1 MTTTFSSTV
10 RAMIDYLEPVIAYAI
25 TERTRAIIANT
36 PHNPSGR
43 IITPRELESLARAL
57 SQAPRPVYF
66 CPTSRTTGSFRTA
79 ASIAH
84 RSSSTTASS
93 NYRDGFASR

>member
-25 TERTRAIIANT
+25 TERTRAIIVNT

-43 IITPRELESLARAL
+43 ILTPRELESLARAL
-57 SQAPRPVYF
+57 TQAPRPVYLL
-66 CPTSRTTGSFRTA
+66 SYESYNR
-79 ASIAH
+79 IL
-84 RSSSTTASS
+84 
-93 NYRDGFASR
+93 